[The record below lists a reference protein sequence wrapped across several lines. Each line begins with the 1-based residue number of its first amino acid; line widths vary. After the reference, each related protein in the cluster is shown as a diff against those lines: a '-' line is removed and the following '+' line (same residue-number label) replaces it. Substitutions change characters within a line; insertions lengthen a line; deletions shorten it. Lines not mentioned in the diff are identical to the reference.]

1 MSTSSAH
8 ADSEKGYLRQ
18 IESLCLNNIEKK
30 NGRDQAGGKAE
41 TKWQKKIQR
50 RQRNLDDVG
59 EQKVPRSKMNCTEYL
74 KAFMTKHL

>member
-18 IESLCLNNIEKK
+18 IEPLCLNNIEKK

-41 TKWQKKIQR
+41 TKWQKIQR
-50 RQRNLDDVG
+50 RQRNLDEG
-59 EQKVPRSKMNCTEYL
+59 EQKVPRR
-74 KAFMTKHL
+74 